1 MELNCILM
9 RSKTLNGGRGT
20 KIFPKVANYDR
31 TRADEFVE
39 KVSQLCH
46 VPRGQVLNVL
56 SSVADVLTTEIGN
69 GHTVTIQDL
78 GTFGVSMKGD
88 VLPDDNGVL
97 QLRNARVA
105 GVNFS
110 PSKRL
115 KTELSHTKF
124 TLVSH
129 NVKEIKQPTD
139 EQLMDAARRA
149 TNEHGYIIRQGFAA
163 AAGISTD
170 TLRRWLAPYQSELE
184 QLGYQS
190 KMRVLPPNIVL
201 FITEKL
207 CIDV

>member
-20 KIFPKVANYDR
+20 KIFPKVVNYDR
-31 TRADEFVE
+31 TRADEFVD

-110 PSKRL
+110 PARRL
-115 KTELSHTKF
+115 KSELSHTKF
-124 TLVSH
+124 TLISH
-129 NVKEIKQPTD
+129 NVKEIEQPTD

-149 TNEHGYIIRQGFAA
+149 TNEYGYIIRQGFAA
-163 AAGISTD
+163 AAGISYSYAGK
-170 TLRRWLAPYQSELE
+170 TLNRLADEGKLE
-184 QLGYQS
+184 REGVDRYRI
-190 KMRVLPPNIVL
+190 K
-201 FITEKL
+201 
-207 CIDV
+207 